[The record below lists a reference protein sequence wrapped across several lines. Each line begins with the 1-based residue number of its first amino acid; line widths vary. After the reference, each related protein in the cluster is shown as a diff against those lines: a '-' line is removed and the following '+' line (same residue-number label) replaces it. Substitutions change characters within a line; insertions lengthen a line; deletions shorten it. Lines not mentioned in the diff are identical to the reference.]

1 MKIAVIGAS
10 GKQGKMLVEEAQ
22 KRGHEVTAVV
32 RNKSKMA
39 GFKGAIVEK
48 DILALA
54 YSDIKDND
62 VIINAF
68 GTGASDDPILHQTV
82 MTHLIDILAG
92 KPNRFLVVGGASTLY
107 VDKEHKIRLL
117 DTPEFPD
124 AWKGVAG
131 SMAKAFDT
139 LKQRNDVNWT
149 FFSPA
154 AFFMADGERTG
165 KYTLGQDELI
175 LNSEGKSEISY
186 ADYAIAMI
194 DEAEKGNYIKKR
206 FTAVAG

>member
-1 MKIAVIGAS
+1 MKIAVIAAS
-10 GKQGKMLVEEAQ
+10 GKQGKMLVDEAQ

-32 RNKSKMA
+32 RDKSKVS
-39 GFKGAIVEK
+39 GFKGKVIEK
-48 DILALA
+48 DILTLT
-54 YSDIKDND
+54 YEDLKEND
-62 VIINAF
+62 VVINAF
-68 GTGASDDPILHQTV
+68 GTGSGDDVLLHQTV
-82 MTHLIDILAG
+82 MNHLIDVFAG

-107 VDKEHKIRLL
+107 VDKEHKVRLL

-124 AWKGVAG
+124 AWKPVAA

-139 LKQRNDVNWT
+139 LKQRDDVNWT

-154 AFFMADGERTG
+154 AFFMADGTRTG
-165 KYTLGQDELI
+165 AYTLGQDELI
-175 LNSEGKSEISY
+175 VNSEGKSEISY

-194 DEAEKGNYIKKR
+194 DEAEKGNFIKKR

>member
-32 RNKSKMA
+32 RSKGKMA
-39 GFKGAIVEK
+39 GFGGKIVEK
-48 DILALA
+48 DILALT
-54 YSDIKDND
+54 YEDIKDND
-62 VIINAF
+62 VVINAF
-68 GTGASDDPILHQTV
+68 GTGMGDDPVLHQTA
-82 MTHLIDILAG
+82 MAHMIDVFAG
-92 KPNRFLVVGGASTLY
+92 KPNRLLVVGGASTLY
-107 VDKEHKIRLL
+107 VDKEHKVRLL
-117 DTPEFPD
+117 DTPDFPD
-124 AWKGVAG
+124 AWKPVAG
-131 SMAKAFDT
+131 SMAKAFEA
-139 LKQRNDVNWT
+139 LKERSDINWT

-154 AFFMADGERTG
+154 AFFMADGKLIG
-165 KYTLGQDELI
+165 SYTLGQDELI

-194 DEAEKGNYIKKR
+194 DEAEKGNFIRKR